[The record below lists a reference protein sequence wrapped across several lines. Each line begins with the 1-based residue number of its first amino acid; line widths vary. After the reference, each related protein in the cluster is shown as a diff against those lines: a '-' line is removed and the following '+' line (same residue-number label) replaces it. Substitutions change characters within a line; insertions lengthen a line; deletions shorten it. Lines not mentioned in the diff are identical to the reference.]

1 MKSLRNLLAR
11 AKPASATGGVDQAS
25 ALVLRG
31 IKELLRAGRAEEAET
46 RARTFQGAA
55 RRAPGRGD
63 PGRGDPANVAASL
76 LAARAVLAQGR
87 PAQALSE
94 LDGLLAE
101 LAEPPSMRHYATSL
115 AVRVNRAQALCH
127 LKRPGEAESECRDVL
142 NALARIAQHSVEVE
156 LAALH
161 CLVHA
166 LNGQGRHQEAE
177 AVARGALPRAEGDA
191 VMALSCSLVRSLNG
205 QGRHAEALTEAR
217 KPVPEYGRGGAGAVG
232 LGAATALHGLGRRS
246 EAEAEVRQALTDCE
260 QFLPPG
266 HHRAQQTRELL
277 ARITSDNPA

>member
-1 MKSLRNLLAR
+1 MKSLRTLLTR
-11 AKPASATGGVDQAS
+11 TRPATATGGVDQAS

-31 IKELLRAGRAEEAET
+31 IKELLRAGCAEEAEA

-63 PGRGDPANVAASL
+63 LTNVTASL

-87 PAQALSE
+87 AAQALSE

-101 LAEPPSMRHYATSL
+101 PAEPPSMRHYVTSL

-127 LKRPGEAESECRDVL
+127 LERPGEAETECRDVL
-142 NALARIAQHSVEVE
+142 NALARITQHSVKVE

-166 LNGQGRHQEAE
+166 LNGQGRHPEAE
-177 AVARGALPRAEGDA
+177 TVARGALPRAEGDA

-205 QGRHAEALTEAR
+205 QGRHEEALTEAR
-217 KPVPEYGRGGAGAVG
+217 KPVPQYGRGGAGAIG

-246 EAEAEVRQALTDCE
+246 EAEAEARQALADCE

-277 ARITSDNPA
+277 ARITSDSPT